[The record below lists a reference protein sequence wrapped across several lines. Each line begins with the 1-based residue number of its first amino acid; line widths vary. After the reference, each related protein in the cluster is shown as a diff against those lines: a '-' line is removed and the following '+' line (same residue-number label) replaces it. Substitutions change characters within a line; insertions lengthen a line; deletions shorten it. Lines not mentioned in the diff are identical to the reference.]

1 MASRT
6 LLQRRVGA
14 ALVRDPAA
22 QLQYERLREY
32 VRDQLLQEISG
43 DLLLRPA
50 DSSLRLMVRERITAL
65 LEREGSVPAAVR
77 ETMVTRLVQDLV
89 GFGILQPLM
98 DDPEVTEVLV
108 NRYDDIWVERQGR
121 LERVEGL
128 AFESDQAVRHLAERI
143 AQPIRRRIDERHPIL
158 DARLADGSRV
168 CATLSPPALDG
179 CAMAIRKFNPRMLDC
194 RTLIETGTLTQESA
208 DFLGRAVRA
217 RCNLLVTG
225 STSSGKTTVLNAL
238 SGYIP
243 PEERVI
249 TIEDAAELQL
259 QQPHVLRYETRTGNA
274 EGQGA
279 ITIRDLVRTAL
290 RLRPDRIIVG
300 EVRGPEALDMVQ
312 ACNTGHDGSFST
324 LHANTALDGLARL
337 ETMVLMA
344 DSGLPIRAIRQQIA
358 SAFELVIHC
367 ARLRSGQRRVVE
379 IAEIGLEGEE
389 TYRVQPLY
397 VWNAGRDRLEPT
409 GRLPER
415 VVRRYLWEEA

>member
-1 MASRT
+1 LTSRA

-22 QLQYERLREY
+22 QVQYERLREY
-32 VRDQLLQEISG
+32 VRERLLQEISG
-43 DLLLRPA
+43 DLLLRPSDA
-50 DSSLRLMVRERITAL
+50 ALRLLARERITAML
-65 LEREGSVPAAVR
+65 DRDGSVPAAVR

-89 GFGILQPLM
+89 GFGVLQPLM
-98 DDPEVTEVLV
+98 DDPEVTEILV
-108 NRYDDIWVERQGR
+108 NRYDDIWIERQGR

-179 CAMAIRKFNPRMLDC
+179 CALAIRKFNPRMLGWQA
-194 RTLIETGTLTQESA
+194 LVENGTLSAEAA
-208 DFLGRAVRA
+208 DFLRRAVRA
-217 RCNLLVTG
+217 RCNMLVTG

-238 SGYIP
+238 SAFIP

-259 QQPHVLRYETRTGNA
+259 QQPHVLRYETRSGNA

-300 EVRGPEALDMVQ
+300 EVRGGEALDMVQ

-324 LHANTALDGLARL
+324 LHANSARDGLARL

-344 DSGLPIRAIRQQIA
+344 DSGLPIRAIRQQVA
-358 SAFELVIHC
+358 SAFELIIHC
-367 ARLRSGQRRVVE
+367 ARLRSGQRRIAE
-379 IAEIGLEGEE
+379 IAEVDLEEE
-389 TYRVQPLY
+389 GYRLRPLY
-397 VWNAGRDRLEPT
+397 RWNPALDRLERT
-409 GRLPER
+409 GGRPER
-415 VVRRYLWEEA
+415 IARRYLWEEG

>member
-1 MASRT
+1 MTSRA

-22 QLQYERLREY
+22 QVQYERLREY
-32 VRDQLLQEISG
+32 VRERLLQEISG
-43 DLLLRPA
+43 DLLLRPSDA
-50 DSSLRLMVRERITAL
+50 ALRLLARERITAML
-65 LEREGSVPAAVR
+65 DRDGSVPAAVR

-89 GFGILQPLM
+89 GFGVLQPLM
-98 DDPEVTEVLV
+98 DDPEVTEILV
-108 NRYDDIWVERQGR
+108 NRYDDIWIERQGR

-179 CAMAIRKFNPRMLDC
+179 CALAIRKFNPRMLGWQA
-194 RTLIETGTLTQESA
+194 LVENGTLSAEAA
-208 DFLGRAVRA
+208 DFLRRAVRA
-217 RCNLLVTG
+217 RCNMLVTG

-238 SGYIP
+238 SAFIP

-259 QQPHVLRYETRTGNA
+259 QQPHVLRYETRSGNA

-300 EVRGPEALDMVQ
+300 EVRGGEALDMVQ

-324 LHANTALDGLARL
+324 LHANSARDGLARL

-344 DSGLPIRAIRQQIA
+344 DSGLPIRAIRQQVA
-358 SAFELVIHC
+358 SAFELIIHC
-367 ARLRSGQRRVVE
+367 ARLRSGQRRIAE
-379 IAEIGLEGEE
+379 IAEVDLEEE
-389 TYRVQPLY
+389 GYRLRPLY
-397 VWNAGRDRLEPT
+397 RWNPALDRLERT
-409 GRLPER
+409 GGRPER
-415 VVRRYLWEEA
+415 IARRYLWEEG

>member
-1 MASRT
+1 MGSRT

-22 QLQYERLREY
+22 QVQYERLRDY
-32 VRDQLLQEISG
+32 VRDRLLQEISG
-43 DLLLRPA
+43 DLLLRPS
-50 DSSLRLMVRERITAL
+50 DSSLRLLARERIATI
-65 LEREGSVPAAVR
+65 LEQEGSVPAAVR
-77 ETMVTRLVQDLV
+77 DTMVTRLVQDLV
-89 GFGILQPLM
+89 GFGILQPLI
-98 DDPEVTEVLV
+98 DDPEVTEILV
-108 NRYDDIWVERQGR
+108 NRHDDIWVERQGR
-121 LERVEGL
+121 LERVDGL

-179 CAMAIRKFNPRMLDC
+179 CAIAIRKFNPRMLGWQA
-194 RTLIETGTLTQESA
+194 LVENGTLTPEA
-208 DFLGRAVRA
+208 VDFLRRAVRA

-225 STSSGKTTVLNAL
+225 STSSGKTTVLGAL
-238 SGYIP
+238 SAFIP

-259 QQPHVLRYETRTGNA
+259 QQPHVLRYETRSGNA

-279 ITIRDLVRTAL
+279 ITIRDLVRTSL

-324 LHANTALDGLARL
+324 LHANSAQDGLARL

-358 SAFELVIHC
+358 SAFELVVHC

-379 IAEIGLEGEE
+379 IAEVGLTEDDA
-389 TYRVQPLY
+389 YRLRPLF
-397 VWNAGRDRLEPT
+397 VWNPRADRLEPT
-409 GRLPER
+409 GLQPER
-415 VVRRYLWEEA
+415 VVRRYLWEEG

>member
-14 ALVRDPAA
+14 VLVRDPAA
-22 QLQYERLREY
+22 QVQYERLRDH

-43 DLLLRPA
+43 DLLLRPS
-50 DSSLRLMVRERITAL
+50 DSSLRLLARERITAL

-194 RTLIETGTLTQESA
+194 RTLVETGTLTPESS
-208 DFLGRAVRA
+208 DFLRRAVRA

-367 ARLRSGQRRVVE
+367 ARLRSGQRRLVE
-379 IAEIGLEGEE
+379 IAEIGLEGDE
-389 TYRVQPLY
+389 TYRLRQLY
-397 VWNAGRDRLEPT
+397 VWNAAQDRLEPT
-409 GRLPER
+409 GLRPER